1 MSYELLTNVVW
12 HSLTGPQAGCS
23 MGAATARRYA
33 RGFSPIVAFADAAR
47 PDFAAL
53 APHCDPGEQV
63 YCAGWSGPVPPG
75 WQLHFEAPMDQMVWD
90 APVPA
95 ADSRGDVVRLG
106 PQQLAA
112 MLALV
117 AVTHPGPFGER
128 TPELGEYYG
137 VFDGPQLMAMTGE
150 RMQAGALR
158 EVSAVCTDPAFRGR
172 GLAARLVHHVVRLQ
186 LQRGQQPFL
195 QVIHSNAGA
204 RRLYEQLG
212 FRHHQQLPLRVVS
225 RIDARQ
231 RSGAMSVA

>member
-1 MSYELLTNVVW
+1 MSHELLTNIVW

-23 MGAATARRYA
+23 AGTATARRYA

-47 PDFAAL
+47 PDFGAL
-53 APHCDPGEQV
+53 APHCDPGEPV
-63 YCAGWSGPVPPG
+63 YCAGWSGPLPEG
-75 WQLHFEAPMDQMVWD
+75 WQLHTETVMDQMVWD
-90 APVPA
+90 APGPQD
-95 ADSRGDVVRLG
+95 DSAGDFVRLG
-106 PQQLAA
+106 AQHLPA

-137 VFDGPQLMAMTGE
+137 LFEGERLMAMTGE
-150 RMQAGALR
+150 RMHAGPLR

-172 GLAARLVHHVVRLQ
+172 GLAARLIRHVVRLQ
-186 LQRGQQPFL
+186 LLRGQQPFL

-212 FRHHQQLPLRVVS
+212 FRHYQQLPLRVVS
-225 RIDARQ
+225 RIDEQ
-231 RSGAMSVA
+231 GVSGA